1 MAKRPT
7 LTDVTSGFG
16 TAAVINDNNAE
27 IETAFDNTLSRD
39 GSSPNQMESDLDMNN
54 NRVLNLPDAVNN
66 SEPATFKQLKDVIV
80 AGNLSVIER
89 LDDSDGASL
98 IGYTQGGTGADPT
111 TVQDKLRE
119 FVSVKD
125 FGAVG
130 DGVADDT
137 VAIQEA
143 ITAMGQIRNLT
154 RGGTVYFPAGTYKIT
169 DTLFVLF
176 DNITLVGDSNG
187 GSIITADNTFTGSGS
202 SVVETMIQVN
212 AFPATNALN
221 RINIRDLFLSATQL
235 TGTRGTGGGNNAV
248 KCLLHMNNTYF
259 SRIERVGFYG
269 CDTGT
274 TGIGLL
280 LTAENSTASFNRFSM
295 LNSITDCDFTY
306 NFYGV
311 WWGVENSSGSQGD
324 INASQ
329 LSRCRIGGPERI
341 IGQNSGTYAQSG
353 TTITVTYNGHG
364 YSSGQLVPLVFTSG
378 QAKTK
383 TGTFAVANPTANT
396 FEVTSDTSVT
406 TSGNVN
412 LNPFMGVWV
421 RAGSY
426 ANSFVDNDIERV
438 DIGINAFDIKDGTGV
453 IKQRTNYFRG
463 NLCEQNSVDFLG
475 GRKSQSFGNMFN
487 SMSSTQEGSF
497 FQQHGI
503 ARHFMVEAQAPN
515 MIVDPWFNTS
525 LYNSTFAS
533 ALSTVTP
540 KTGDELGKN
549 VLELSA
555 ITTIENRTRFL
566 VNNQDQPLRGWYT
579 FVFRAKASLEGT
591 QLYVRL
597 PGSLSTDTEKKN
609 NVQYAAIKTGTT
621 RTLELLEANA
631 TEFVAAEN
639 RSGHLT
645 TDYKVYF
652 GSVYFEDLALGELE
666 LRLSTQ
672 NNGISNATVTVDYF
686 GMFAGRTAFIPED
699 SRVIEKYTDV
709 TGLTTDTSAT
719 IIKLPFPTQAYMKCT
734 SVLNGSVTRA
744 INEANIDVANGTPFS
759 YVYHTG
765 LNAFGH
771 DSTGTDITDDHL
783 LINSSSQLLYFT
795 RTGSV
800 ANTVPLYTRIEFI

>member
-16 TAAVINDNNAE
+16 TAAVINGNNAE

-39 GSSPNQMESDLDMNN
+39 GSSPNQMEANLDMNS

-66 SEPATFKQLKDVIV
+66 TEPATFKQLKDVIA
-80 AGNLSVIER
+80 AGNLSVLER

-130 DGVADDT
+130 DGVTDDT
-137 VAIQEA
+137 AAIQEA

-176 DNITLVGDSNG
+176 GNINLVGDSNG

-212 AFPATNALN
+212 AFPATTALN

-235 TGTRGTGGGNNAV
+235 TGTIGAGGGNNVV

-259 SRIERVGFYG
+259 SRVERVGFYG

-280 LTAENSTASFNRFSM
+280 LTADNSSGAFNRFSM

-311 WWGVENSSGSQGD
+311 WWGVEDSSGSQGD

-329 LSRCRIGGPERI
+329 LSRCRIGGPERV
-341 IGQNSGTYAQSG
+341 IGQNPGTYTQSG
-353 TTITVTYNGHG
+353 TTITVTYNSHG
-364 YSSGQLVPLVFTSG
+364 YVNGQLVPLVFTTG

-383 TGTFAVANPTANT
+383 TGTFAVANATANT

-406 TSGNVN
+406 TSGAVN

-438 DIGINAFDIKDGTGV
+438 DIAINAFDIKDNAGI
-453 IKQRTNYFRG
+453 IKQRMNYFRG
-463 NLCEQNSVDFLG
+463 NLCEQNSFDFIG

-515 MIVDPWFNTS
+515 MIVDPWFNTN
-525 LYNSTFAS
+525 LYNSAFAS
-533 ALSTVTP
+533 ALSTVAP

-549 VLELSA
+549 VLQLSA
-555 ITTIENRTRFL
+555 IATYENRTRLL

-579 FVFRAKASLEGT
+579 FVVRAKADVEGT
-591 QLYVRL
+591 KLFVRL
-597 PGSLSTDTEKKN
+597 PGSKTTDAEKKN
-609 NVQYAAIKTGTT
+609 DVAYAEIRSGTT
-621 RTLELLEANA
+621 RTLELLEANC
-631 TEFVAAEN
+631 TEFVANEN
-639 RSGHLT
+639 RSGSLT

-652 GSVYFEDLALGELE
+652 GSVYYENLALGELE
-666 LRLSTQ
+666 LRFGTE
-672 NNGISNATVTVDYF
+672 NNGVTNATISVDYF
-686 GMFAGRTAFIPED
+686 GMFSGRTAFIPED
-699 SRVIEKYTDV
+699 SRVIEKYIDV

-719 IIKLPFPTQAYMKCT
+719 IVKLPFPTQAYMKCT

-771 DSTGTDITDDHL
+771 DSTGSDITDDHL
-783 LINSSSQLLYFT
+783 LINSSSELLYFT

-800 ANTVPLYTRIEFI
+800 AGTVPLYTRIEFI